1 MFKKSEIYKYLKKRH
16 LKDGGYFFARV
27 LPSSGLDTYLAVK
40 TLCLLGLRPEN
51 PESIIKFWQNEKING
66 NLDDLNGLFYATQC
80 YKELGYLLEDFKDYR
95 KSLLSAY
102 QNRGFYRKKNI
113 YLPSPGLIP
122 VYNDII
128 EGEAKS
134 AFYLASLLS
143 DLKIDFEKKALIE
156 YASSLQNKDG
166 GFGSIKGSDVSTTYY
181 CLKILELL
189 GQPFPQTRKIGK
201 YLVNQFQSANYLE
214 EYHWATEGLALLKK
228 KIPDKNEVL
237 LFLFFCYRGNGGFSR
252 SQFIGIPTIEY
263 TYQAVSILIQLE
275 KQNVSVFDK

>member
-1 MFKKSEIYKYLKKRH
+1 MFKKSEIYQYLEKRH

-27 LPSSGLDTYLAVK
+27 LPSSGLDTCLAVK
-40 TLCLLGLRPEN
+40 TLGLLGLYPDN
-51 PESIIKFWQNEKING
+51 PELIIKFWQNEKING
-66 NLDDLNGLFYATQC
+66 NLDDLNGLFYATQS
-80 YKELGYLLEDFKDYR
+80 YKELGYSLEDFKEFR

-113 YLPSPGLIP
+113 YLPSPGIVP

-134 AFYLASLLS
+134 AYYLASLLS
-143 DLKIDFEKKALIE
+143 DLKIDFEKKWLIE
-156 YASSLQNKDG
+156 YVNALHNKDG

-181 CLKILELL
+181 CLKILKLL
-189 GQPFPQTRKIGK
+189 GQPFPQTGKIGK
-201 YLVNQFQSANYLE
+201 YLVSQFQSANYLE
-214 EYHWATEGLALLKK
+214 EYHWAIEGLSLLNRR
-228 KIPDKNEVL
+228 IPEKNEVF
-237 LFLFFCYRGNGGFSR
+237 LFLFFCYRSNGGFSR

-275 KQNVSVFDK
+275 KQHISVFDK